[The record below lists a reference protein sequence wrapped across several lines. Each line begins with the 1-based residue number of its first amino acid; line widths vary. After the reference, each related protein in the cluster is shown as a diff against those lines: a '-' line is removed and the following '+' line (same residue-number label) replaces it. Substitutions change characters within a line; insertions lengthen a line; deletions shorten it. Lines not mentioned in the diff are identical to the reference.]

1 MEVIYTDI
9 PKIREIAG
17 MTQTEFADA
26 LGYSMDHVN
35 HVECGKTPLSDKFI
49 NRLLD
54 FIENSVQFNRNYG
67 RIQTI
72 VRRSQV
78 KALKERESK

>member
-1 MEVIYTDI
+1 MDVIYTDI

-26 LGYSMDHVN
+26 LGYSMDYVN
-35 HVECGKTPLSDKFI
+35 HVECGKTRLSDKFI
-49 NRLLD
+49 NRMLD
-54 FIENSVQFNRNYG
+54 FIETSERFNRNYG

-78 KALKERESK
+78 KALKERGSK

>member
-17 MTQTEFADA
+17 MTQTEFAEA

-35 HVECGKTPLSDKFI
+35 HVECGKTALSDKFI

-54 FIENSVQFNRNYG
+54 FIENSEQFTRNYG
-67 RIQTI
+67 RIQCI

-78 KALKERESK
+78 KALKEREDK